1 MKLTKIRDNSAIYE
15 PISMKFE
22 TQVLIDMV
30 SWKIS
35 KPWVPTGNKMAAD
48 TAILEKLQRLQL
60 GHLWT
65 DFDEIWNTGTYWHG
79 KLKNLDTVSADRKQD
94 SRRRRHLGKTRKATT
109 RPFMNRF
116 WWNLKHRYLLA
127 CTAWKAHNGNC
138 LPETIWLSVKKY

>member
-35 KPWVPTGNKMAAD
+35 KPWVLTGNKMAAD
-48 TAILEKLQRLQL
+48 AAILEKLQRLQL

-65 DFDEIWNTGTYWHG
+65 DFDEIWNKGTYWHVLRE
-79 KLKNLDTVSADRKQD
+79 KLTTVIACQKQF
-94 SRRRRHLGKTRKATT
+94 G
-109 RPFMNRF
+109 
-116 WWNLKHRYLLA
+116 
-127 CTAWKAHNGNC
+127 CQ
-138 LPETIWLSVKKY
+138 